1 VHIDYF
7 KYGRQTVSVT
17 FALFIAV
24 VLVSIAK
31 LTMVVILLMVYCTI
45 MLSEWKIVQETGIEE
60 SNTIVLEG
68 GMVTT
73 YDSVEQFSLKSEV
86 KPYDLIKK
94 M

>member
-1 VHIDYF
+1 
-7 KYGRQTVSVT
+7 
-17 FALFIAV
+17 
-24 VLVSIAK
+24 
-31 LTMVVILLMVYCTI
+31 